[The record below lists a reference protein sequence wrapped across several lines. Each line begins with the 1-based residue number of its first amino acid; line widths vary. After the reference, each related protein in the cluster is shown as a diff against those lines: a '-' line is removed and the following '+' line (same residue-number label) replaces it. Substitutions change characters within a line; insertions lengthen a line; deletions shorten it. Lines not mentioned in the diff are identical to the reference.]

1 MLTPRKLR
9 HRWWLPVVLAAT
21 LLVAACG
28 SGGGSD
34 GGTQTWR
41 LAHCCAADS
50 HFDYGAHRF
59 AELVEQ
65 YSDGKIKVNVFPDGQ
80 LGQETEVIQS
90 VQRGTIE
97 MTLIGHDPLAQ
108 FAEVTT
114 LLSMPYLF
122 DDHEHAF
129 ALLEGELGEAISD
142 ALSPVSLAVLGWGH
156 NGARVY
162 TNNERPINRPEDLA
176 GLRIRSPEN
185 PVNLAITEIMG
196 GVGVGMP
203 YGDVYSAL
211 QQGTIDGQENAVV
224 NIAPAKLQEVQRY
237 MSMTHHLLSFTV
249 LLINEQLLEGLDADV
264 REAVERAAAE
274 AMADQR
280 VYSEQITDELIA
292 EMEQAGVEVNWPE
305 LDAFRAAT
313 RPIHDDY
320 IGRSFDEEL
329 YELVTANR

>member
-1 MLTPRKLR
+1 
-9 HRWWLPVVLAAT
+9 
-21 LLVAACG
+21 G
-28 SGGGSD
+28 NGGAGD

-122 DDHEHAF
+122 DDHEHAL
-129 ALLEGELGEAISD
+129 ALREGELGAAITD
-142 ALSPVSLAVLGWGH
+142 ALSPVSLAMLGWGP
-156 NGARVY
+156 NAAPAY
-162 TNNERPINRPEDLA
+162 TNHQRPVNRPEDLV
-176 GLRIRSPEN
+176 GQTNRSPAN

-249 LLINEQLLEGLDADV
+249 LLINEQLLEGLDAD
-264 REAVERAAAE
+264 
-274 AMADQR
+274 
-280 VYSEQITDELIA
+280 
-292 EMEQAGVEVNWPE
+292 
-305 LDAFRAAT
+305 
-313 RPIHDDY
+313 
-320 IGRSFDEEL
+320 
-329 YELVTANR
+329 